1 MSHTLGLDPRVYVKI
16 NGQIHYLWRAID
28 HEEEVL
34 ESVVTRKRDRKA
46 ALKLLRKLLRRHG
59 SAEAIVTDKL
69 KSYGAGMRALR
80 LSAVS
85 HETEGR

>member
-1 MSHTLGLDPRVYVKI
+1 MKI
-16 NGQIHYLWRAID
+16 TGKIHYLWRVVD
-28 HEEEVL
+28 HEGEGL
-34 ESVVTRKRDRKA
+34 ESVVTKRRDRKA

-59 SAEAIVTDKL
+59 PAEAIVTDKL
-69 KSYGAGMRALR
+69 KSYGAAIRDLR